1 MASEITVRAELV
13 YEDPDA
19 ALPWLEKA
27 FGFETRMIVRNP
39 DGRIVF
45 SESGWGEQA
54 VAIVPATLD
63 GTASPRAVSGL
74 NTQVIQVRWPG
85 DVEAHCARARAA
97 GVEILAEPQQH
108 FFGDKTYIA
117 RDLEG
122 HIWTFGQPV
131 PGANG
136 PPPPGWTV
144 TFPAREKARGG

>member
-1 MASEITVRAELV
+1 MADGITVRAELV

-19 ALPWLEKA
+19 ALRWLEDA
-27 FGFETRMIVRNP
+27 FGFETRIIVRNP

-45 SESGWGEQA
+45 SESGWGEQV
-54 VAIVPATLD
+54 VAIVPAAHD
-63 GTASPRAVSGL
+63 GTASPRAVGGL
-74 NTQVIQVRWPG
+74 NTQVIQVRSPG

-97 GVEILAEPQQH
+97 GAEILAEPQQH

-122 HIWTFGQPV
+122 HIWTFGQPIA
-131 PGANG
+131 GANG
-136 PPPPGWTV
+136 PPPPGWSV